1 MPLFVMCFI
10 SFLRANK
17 KCYPAMENA
26 LIVNFWIISA
36 TLVISVL
43 TNTAAPT
50 YINSGVGLL
59 GWFSTSNAQSAVVSM
74 LAPIVIAFCYRK
86 KNFWLFCL
94 TTAAAFAQLYFLGT
108 RLAFMSIFAVALGM
122 PVVLLL
128 TRQAKTSRRYIAV
141 LIVTLAICCAFV
153 KQSPMYINQN
163 QYQAAMSSKQKDANV
178 MIQRTTGDNED
189 LSTVDPAERYHALCT
204 IYNFY
209 SPKLCQRFG
218 TAKVMSAYDYSS
230 QVTDITAT
238 RHRKIV
244 FCSMLMDEH
253 PFVSRIFGMELSR
266 MSFDGDI
273 YDVENDF
280 HGIYFLYGWAG
291 LALMVAFVAYF
302 LLRAPFGDASGLAKV
317 ASMMTGSYIGGGVN
331 FAAMASQYA
340 AGEDLTAAATVADNL
355 LMAVY
360 FFVLIAFA
368 SFKFFRKHYK
378 HPHIDEVESGT
389 KTADE
394 SVTQAAAFWSR
405 KDISLKDIA
414 VNIAYAVAI
423 VWLAQ
428 IVSGFFAGIVPEN
441 PGPFMDFV
449 GKFFGS
455 QYVWITT
462 FSVIVATCFHKQVE
476 KMHGSQEIGTYLIY
490 LFLFVIGVPANI
502 MTVVTKSPLLL
513 VLTAI
518 MVCVNMLFCFFGA
531 KLFKCDLEDAIIAS
545 NANIGGPTTA
555 AGMAISQGW
564 TKLVGPAMLVGVLGY
579 VVGNYMGTIVGIVL
593 GA

>member
-1 MPLFVMCFI
+1 MISSGGVIVPMGIPLLLLQCNLSRIWKDTGRM
-10 SFLRANK
+10 
-17 KCYPAMENA
+17 
-26 LIVNFWIISA
+26 LIVWIIGA
-36 TLVISVL
+36 
-43 TNTAAPT
+43 
-50 YINSGVGLL
+50 VG
-59 GWFSTSNAQSAVVSM
+59 
-74 LAPIVIAFCYRK
+74 
-86 KNFWLFCL
+86 
-94 TTAAAFAQLYFLGT
+94 TTVG
-108 RLAFMSIFAVALGM
+108 
-122 PVVLLL
+122 
-128 TRQAKTSRRYIAV
+128 
-141 LIVTLAICCAFV
+141 
-153 KQSPMYINQN
+153 
-163 QYQAAMSSKQKDANV
+163 
-178 MIQRTTGDNED
+178 
-189 LSTVDPAERYHALCT
+189 
-204 IYNFY
+204 
-209 SPKLCQRFG
+209 
-218 TAKVMSAYDYSS
+218 
-230 QVTDITAT
+230 
-238 RHRKIV
+238 
-244 FCSMLMDEH
+244 
-253 PFVSRIFGMELSR
+253 
-266 MSFDGDI
+266 
-273 YDVENDF
+273 
-280 HGIYFLYGWAG
+280 
-291 LALMVAFVAYF
+291 AFVAYF

-579 VVGNYMGTIVGIVL
+579 VVGNYLGTIVGIVL